1 MGRDYYSPRPN
12 FLNIGMDP
20 YNKKEIEKMESF
32 RNIQDPVRRA
42 NYAPLPPCPPPMGDK
57 GFMVRNNARLA
68 YTAVFDFEYDNQSK
82 VHSEV
87 SEGDKVFATFNNST
101 KGEFKVVTITAILT
115 KIEPINNGK
124 DFVLYLDAS
133 EENKSSVY
141 KIGSRVLLD
150 IGRILEDGETI
161 KDLDPADTVE
171 EITHPVEFPRY
182 PQDSY
187 PLPPCPPPPGI
198 RPPFPPPGPK
208 PCWPLP
214 KKPDVLTW
222 SDKSIESVK
231 NEELGYE
238 IANITYSKKKPIQ
251 TLLIIYSMSGEVV
264 YKAIDNSLK
273 LSSLSNFTWDYRN
286 YSSALHDIPML
297 DKLENFSVDSTGRI
311 VLTPYDTISDKAKE
325 YVESVQKSNDY
336 FIEPGEYFVEIA
348 AGPDI
353 INYNPL
359 AISEINK
366 DRVAISTKI
375 IVTKEAI
382 LNAAYVEPTKEEP
395 DTGEETTDP
404 VTPSEGDDSTD
415 PVSPENPGK
424 GENTDVPS
432 TPEVSGNEGTEE
444 NPSNPETPSDSK
456 TEDPNKE
463 ENNDTSD
470 IGTTESETP
479 TTGDPEKT
487 GEKETADPSTT
498 TTEENSSES
507 ITE

>member
-1 MGRDYYSPRPN
+1 MGKDYYSPRPN

-20 YNKKEIEKMESF
+20 YNKKDIERMESF
-32 RNIQDPVRRA
+32 RNIHDPVRRA
-42 NYAPLPPCPPPMGDK
+42 HCAPLKPLPQIDER

-68 YTAVFDFEYDNQSK
+68 YTAVFDFVYDDQSK

-87 SEGDKVFATFNNST
+87 SEGNKVFATFNT
-101 KGEFKVVTITAILT
+101 AKKGEFKIITVEGVIT

-124 DFVLYLDAS
+124 DFVIYIDAS

-141 KIGSRVLLD
+141 KLGSRALLD
-150 IGRILEDGETI
+150 IGRIYEEGEQKIEDI
-161 KDLDPADTVE
+161 DPAEVVE
-171 EITHPVEFPRY
+171 EITDDEYEKFPPY
-182 PQDSY
+182 APG
-187 PLPPCPPPPGI
+187 PLPPCPPPPGP

-208 PCWPLP
+208 PYWPLP

-222 SDKSIESVK
+222 SDKNIESVK

-251 TLLIIYSMSGEVV
+251 TLLIIYSMTGEVV

-286 YSSALHDIPML
+286 YFNALHDIPML

-325 YVESVQKSNDY
+325 YIESVQKSNDY

-382 LNAAYVEPTKEEP
+382 LNAAYVEPTPEE
-395 DTGEETTDP
+395 GEDVTDP
-404 VTPSEGDDSTD
+404 VTP
-415 PVSPENPGK
+415 ENPEE
-424 GENTDVPS
+424 GENADVPS
-432 TPEVSGNEGTEE
+432 TPDDSGNEGTEE
-444 NPSNPETPSDSK
+444 NPSDPETPTDSE

-470 IGTTESETP
+470 AGTTESETP
-479 TTGDPEKT
+479 TTGNPEET
-487 GEKETADPSTT
+487 GEEETTDPGTT
-498 TTEENSSES
+498 TTEEDNAES
-507 ITE
+507 VTE